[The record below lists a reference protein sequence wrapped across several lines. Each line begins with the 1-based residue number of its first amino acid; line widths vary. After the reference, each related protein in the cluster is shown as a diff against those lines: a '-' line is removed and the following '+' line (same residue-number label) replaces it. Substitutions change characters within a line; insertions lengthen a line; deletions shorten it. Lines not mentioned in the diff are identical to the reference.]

1 MGSKALENMIQVV
14 HPVFRIPDP
23 DADFLPIL
31 NTGSQI
37 PDPGV
42 EKAPDPGSRIPDPDP
57 QHWLLLSSLLV
68 IPFLLLLTFIACV
81 FAYCSEL

>member
-1 MGSKALENMIQVV
+1 MGSKALENMIRVV
-14 HPVFRIPDP
+14 HPGFRIPDL
-23 DADFLPIL
+23 DADFLPFL
-31 NTGSQI
+31 NPGSQI

-42 EKAPDPGSRIPDPDP
+42 KKAPDPGCRILDPDP

-81 FAYCSEL
+81 FAYCTEL